1 MAQVA
6 ITCPSDRCDTRSKR
20 RLPRLTSAPVVGGGP
35 LEFARRLVARS
46 VEAGLTALAD
56 ALSESEPLADD
67 AVLRGNW
74 APVPELAG
82 GPAAL
87 EVVAGSTPARFPAG
101 TFVRWVVKSLP
112 CSASDTRGINGHL
125 RSEGQRG
132 VVAPA
137 GRNGPNPRFP
147 PLSRKTPL
155 GKVGYHYFEGDGMLH
170 ATTFG
175 SGGSTTYLNR
185 FVRTEGLRL
194 EEERGGRIYWG
205 TFEADGPALL
215 AGILLN
221 KLRFGDAA
229 KSTSNTHIVAHHGKA
244 LALMEAQAPVQ
255 VTMPGLETVGP
266 VTFGGKLDFAF
277 TAHPKVDPITGDM
290 VFFGYSV
297 LPPYCT
303 VGVVSKDGRLVH
315 KAPLDVGRASMMHD
329 FAITSRHTIIM
340 DLPLT
345 IDPQRAL
352 RGGGDLISFDAA
364 APARIGVMPR
374 FGAAA
379 SVKWFDVETS
389 YVFHTLNAY
398 DDGEEVVL
406 HACRQMKPMLRP
418 PRGLT
423 WEQYLAEGYINR
435 QSTSLTHLHEWRL
448 NLRTGAVRERALTE
462 GMSYENPRVNDA
474 YMGQK
479 NKYGYAIVVD
489 RGATAQEGLPTFGSL
504 AKFHLPQDASDSTP
518 VKVELHS
525 LGPGRCCSEAVF
537 VPAEGATAEDDGWLV
552 TYVFDK
558 ELGES
563 EVVIV
568 DAQNMGGA
576 PAARLRLPQRVPFGF
591 HANFIPAGSVA

>member
-1 MAQVA
+1 MQ
-6 ITCPSDRCDTRSKR
+6 RSK
-20 RLPRLTSAPVVGGGP
+20 LPSRPAAGYVGSDQCLLLISFFMREDDLLPLPQQLNHGIRPVVGGGP

-74 APVPELAG
+74 APVPELSG
-82 GPAAL
+82 GPEAL
-87 EVVAGSTPARFPAG
+87 EVVAGSVPARFPAG
-101 TFVRWVVKSLP
+101 TFV
-112 CSASDTRGINGHL
+112 
-125 RSEGQRG
+125 
-132 VVAPA
+132 
-137 GRNGPNPRFP
+137 RNGPNPRFP

-170 ATTFG
+170 ATTFE
-175 SGGSTTYLNR
+175 SGGSATYLNR
-185 FVRTEGLRL
+185 FVRTDGLRL

-277 TAHPKVDPITGDM
+277 TVHPKVDPITGDM

-423 WEQYLAEGYINR
+423 WEQYLAEGYINP
-435 QSTSLTHLHEWRL
+435 QSTSFTHLHEWRL
-448 NLRTGAVRERALTE
+448 NLRTGAVRERVLTE

-474 YMGQK
+474 YRGQK

-518 VKVELHS
+518 VKVELHN

-552 TYVFDK
+552 TYGFDK

-576 PAARLRLPQRVPFGF
+576 PTARLRLPQRVPFGF
-591 HANFIPAGSVA
+591 HASFIPAGSVA